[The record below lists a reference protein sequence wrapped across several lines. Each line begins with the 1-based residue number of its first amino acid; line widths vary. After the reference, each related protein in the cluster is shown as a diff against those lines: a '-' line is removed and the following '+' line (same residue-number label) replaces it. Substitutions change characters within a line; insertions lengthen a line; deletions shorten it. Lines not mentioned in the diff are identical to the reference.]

1 MICHAFVKHGW
12 SGNLITL
19 NVNVMRTRVK
29 ICGITKPE
37 DAIHAARSGADAIG
51 LVFYDASPRHVT
63 VEQACQIVAV
73 LPPFVTVV
81 GLVVNAA
88 ESQIRHLI
96 EQVPIGL
103 LQFHG
108 DESPQECE
116 LYGKPYLKAI
126 RMKEGV
132 DLIAIEKQFERAA
145 GLLLDVFKS
154 GEPGGTGECFD
165 WAMIPPGLTKPVVLA
180 GGLTPTNV
188 AGAVKKVQPYGV
200 DVSSGVESEKGIKD
214 RSKVAGFIQ
223 AVREID
229 L

>member
-1 MICHAFVKHGW
+1 
-12 SGNLITL
+12 
-19 NVNVMRTRVK
+19 MRTRVK

-37 DAIHAARSGADAIG
+37 DAIQAARSGADAIG

-63 VEQACQIVAV
+63 VEQACEIVSV

-81 GLVVNAA
+81 GLVVNSA

-108 DESPQECE
+108 DESPEECA
-116 LYGKPYLKAI
+116 LFGKPYIKAI

-132 DLIAIEKQFERAA
+132 DLIAAEKQFERAA
-145 GLLLDVFKS
+145 GLLLDVFKT
-154 GEPGGTGECFD
+154 GEPGGTGERFD
-165 WAMIPPGLTKPVVLA
+165 WSMIPQGLTKPMVLA
-180 GGLTPTNV
+180 GGLNPDNV
-188 AGAVKKVQPYGV
+188 AGAVKKIRPYGV

-214 RSKVAGFIQ
+214 RAKVARFIQ
-223 AVREID
+223 AVRETD
-229 L
+229 KS